1 MATKRYITTGRYRKM
16 RIFIGLGDEVVI
28 KRSPTA
34 VDDELKQQA
43 IESSHSFKHGFIK
56 LVKEAPP
63 KEDEVEEDEVE
74 EEEFEDTDDTRLSY
88 GLDELKAMR
97 VSKLRMIAKRA
108 SLWKVGMTKEEM
120 ISALIEG

>member
-1 MATKRYITTGRYRKM
+1 MATKKYITTGRYRKM
-16 RIFIGLGDEVVI
+16 RIFIGLGDEVI
-28 KRSPTA
+28 ITRSPTA

-56 LVKEAPP
+56 PVKEAPQKSEP
-63 KEDEVEEDEVE
+63 E
-74 EEEFEDTDDTRLSY
+74 EEEIEEIEDTDDTRLSY

-97 VSKLRMIAKRA
+97 VSKLRMVAKRA
-108 SLWKVGMTKEEM
+108 SLWKPGMTKEEM

>member
-56 LVKEAPP
+56 AVKEAPP
-63 KEDEVEEDEVE
+63 KEEEEVE

-108 SLWKVGMTKEEM
+108 SLWKAGMTKEEM